1 MSEHRVQFT
10 VEARAAYDGMPGERR
25 AQLDKAVRILARDPF
40 RRTATAPLGPAEHLR
55 RTYVAPGMK
64 LEYVVTDAIVVV
76 VVLEIFDEFT
86 YLVDEAD
93 AV

>member
-10 VEARAAYDGMPGERR
+10 VEARTAYDGLPDERR
-25 AQLDKAVRILARDPF
+25 AQLDTAVRILSRDPF
-40 RRTATAPLGPAEHLR
+40 RKAATAPLGPDEHLR
-55 RTYVAPGMK
+55 KTYVTPGMM
-64 LEYVVTDAIVVV
+64 LEYMVAGAVMVI

-86 YLVDEAD
+86 YLIDEND